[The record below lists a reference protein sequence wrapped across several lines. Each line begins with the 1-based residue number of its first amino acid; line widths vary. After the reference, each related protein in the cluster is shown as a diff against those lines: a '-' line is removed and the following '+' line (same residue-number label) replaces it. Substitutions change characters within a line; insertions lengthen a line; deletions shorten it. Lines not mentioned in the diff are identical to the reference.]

1 MKKAIIAMLVCVNV
15 GLLVTLILGTGVPKA
30 KAQATFPGSVMPN
43 NTIMITGQI
52 SDDEDA
58 VYILDMASETLK
70 ALEFQGKGAAKRLRP
85 LGTKDLKIDLK

>member
-1 MKKAIIAMLVCVNV
+1 MKKAIIAILVCVNV

-30 KAQATFPGSVMPN
+30 RATFPGSVMPN

-70 ALEFQGKGAAKRLRP
+70 ALEFQGKGAAKRQRP